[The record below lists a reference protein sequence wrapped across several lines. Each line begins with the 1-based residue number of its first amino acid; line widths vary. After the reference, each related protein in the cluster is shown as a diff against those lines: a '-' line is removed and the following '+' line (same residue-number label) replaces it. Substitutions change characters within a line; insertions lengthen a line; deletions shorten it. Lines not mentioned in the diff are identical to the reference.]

1 VLLRSETVVQR
12 ATVKLT
18 CRSPIDIEKD
28 ATMTRTL
35 LAMAAALALGSVAA
49 CANTAS
55 TGGGAAPSA
64 VDGVDAPGGGQPI
77 PAPTLNDSFHYPSSS

>member
-1 VLLRSETVVQR
+1 MPLF
-12 ATVKLT
+12 A
-18 CRSPIDIEKD
+18 I
-28 ATMTRTL
+28 
-35 LAMAAALALGSVAA
+35 AAALALGSVAA